1 MKFTVT
7 VNDRSYNVDA
17 GVPGE
22 IAVDGQVFKVTVQK
36 TGKMP
41 IREISPSLP
50 PPADPVPAPAADG
63 RAGVQDGAPGGTD
76 YIPAGTDGSLNRTDD
91 APNGTD
97 CGWNKLKRDRAERL
111 ARALPLAKGKIVD
124 QADAVKLLEAVIRP
138 FDKVNIEG
146 DNQKQADFLAEA
158 LSKADPGVLHD
169 LHMVQSAIAL
179 DAHLD
184 VFEKGIAKKIDFS
197 FSGPQS
203 ARLAAMIRDG
213 KVQLGSIHTYLEL
226 FGRYFLD
233 LTPRVAL
240 IAAEAADRD
249 GNLYTGFNTEDTPVI
264 AEATRFKQ
272 GIVVVQVNKIVD
284 KLPRVDIPGGWVDF
298 VIQSPRPFFVE
309 PLFTRD
315 PALITDAHILRAMIA
330 IKGVYAEYGVKRLNH
345 GIGFDT
351 AAIELLL
358 PTYGNELGLKGKAA
372 SHFVLNPHPTL
383 IPAIEDG
390 WVENVFCFGG
400 ELGME
405 NYIKARSDIFFTGP
419 DGSLRSNRAMGQMAG
434 HYAIDMFIGGTLQI
448 DRYGNSSTAVTSRVA
463 GFGGAPNMGCD
474 PKGRRHGSEA
484 WLRCG
489 AEDGIQRSLTGDIPR
504 GKRLVVQ
511 IQETFREK
519 MASGFVDTL
528 DAVQLAENA
537 GLPIPPVMIYG
548 DDLTHIITEE
558 GLACLHKCGS
568 LEERMAA
575 IRAVAGYTKLG
586 LEAKPAETRALREK
600 GIVKTPSDLGIDESR
615 ANRELLAAKSMRDLV
630 RCSKGLYSPPARFHN
645 W

>member
-1 MKFTVT
+1 MKYVIG
-7 VNDRSYNVDA
+7 VNGTDYNVDA
-17 GVPGE
+17 SIP
-22 IAVDGQVFKVTVQK
+22 GQVAINGQFFKVEVQK
-36 TGKMP
+36 TGSIP
-41 IREISPSLP
+41 LTTAPVAQPASAPSASISSAP
-50 PPADPVPAPAADG
+50 PDMEGPWHKL
-63 RAGVQDGAPGGTD
+63 RQDRVG
-76 YIPAGTDGSLNRTDD
+76 
-91 APNGTD
+91 
-97 CGWNKLKRDRAERL
+97 RL
-111 ARALPLAKGKIVD
+111 ARAASLASGKIVD
-124 QADAVKLLEAVIRP
+124 QGNAVKLLEAIIRP

-146 DNQKQADFLAEA
+146 DNQKQADFLAQA
-158 LSKADPGVLHD
+158 LAQADPNVLHD
-169 LHMVQSAIAL
+169 LHMVQSCIAL

-184 VFEKGIAKKIDFS
+184 VFEKGIAKKVDFS

-203 ARLAAMIRDG
+203 GRLAEMIRGG
-213 KVQLGSIHTYLEL
+213 KVELGSIHTYLEL

-240 IAAEAADRD
+240 VAAEAADKN

-264 AEATRFKQ
+264 IEATRFKQ
-272 GIVVVQVNKIVD
+272 GIVVVQVNKILD
-284 KLPRVDIPGGWVDF
+284 TLPRVDIPGDWVDF
-298 VIQSPRPFFVE
+298 VIQSPRPFYVE

-315 PALITDAHILRAMIA
+315 PALITNAHILRAMIA
-330 IKGVYAEYGVKRLNH
+330 IKGIYAEYGVKRLNH

-358 PTYGNELGLKGKAA
+358 PTYGNELGLKGNAA
-372 SHFVLNPHPTL
+372 SHFILNPHPTL

-405 NYIKARSDIFFTGP
+405 EYIKARSDVFFTGP
-419 DGSLRSNRAMGQMAG
+419 DGSLRSNRAMGQVAG

-448 DRYGNSSTAVTSRVA
+448 DKYGNSSTATASRVA

-474 PKGRRHGSEA
+474 PKGRRHGSDA

-489 AEDGIQRSLTGDIPR
+489 AEDGIQRFLIGDAAR

-519 MASGFVDTL
+519 MAPGFVDKL
-528 DAVQLAENA
+528 DAVELAKNA

-558 GLACLHKCGS
+558 GIAYLHKCGS

-586 LEAKPAETRALREK
+586 LEAKPAETKALREK
-600 GIVKTPSDLGIDESR
+600 GIVKTLSDLGIDESR
-615 ANRELLAAKSMRDLV
+615 ANRDLLAAKSVHDLV
-630 RCSKGLYSPPARFHN
+630 RCSGGLYNPPPRFHN